1 MTLPRRFLS
10 PQSISQSEAESKA
23 KNDVTSAAK
32 SDAKPDVIVDF
43 IFEQGTLFIA
53 VINIGDAP
61 AYGISVTFNK
71 EIRGVGGSKLISG
84 MPLFRRIEFM
94 PPEKNISTF
103 LDTSASY
110 FSGGQPPE
118 VETAITF
125 SDRQGNSYRNQ
136 IKHNLNIYRDIG
148 YIQSNLP

>member
-1 MTLPRRFLS
+1 MTITPQRFFTG
-10 PQSISQSEAESKA
+10 Q
-23 KNDVTSAAK
+23 

-43 IFEQGTLFIA
+43 IFEQGSLFIA

-61 AYGISVTFNK
+61 AYGTSVTFNK

-84 MPLFRRIEFM
+84 MSLFRRIEFM
-94 PPEKNISTF
+94 PPRKRISTF

-110 FSGGQPPE
+110 FGGGQPSE
-118 VETAITF
+118 IETTITF

-148 YIQSNLP
+148 YIRG